1 MNNVKTTYVAAH
13 FNTAAQANIPAYW
26 TPAVFP
32 TDQHYGNR
40 IWPCDTEAEAVEL
53 GEELIRSGV
62 ASADVGAE
70 A

>member
-1 MNNVKTTYVAAH
+1 MNNVKATYVAAH

-26 TPAVFP
+26 TPAV
-32 TDQHYGNR
+32 GNR

-53 GEELIRSGV
+53 GEELMRSGV
-62 ASADVGAE
+62 VSADVGAE